1 MVEVSAFTSTFIAQH
16 LHVTP
21 STKVHSEERLVV
33 GDGMR
38 SVFALEVDEA
48 SGAIIADQRDMAT
61 HQVTALH
68 GIQDVG
74 QGVIIADVSL
84 NLKRC

>member
-1 MVEVSAFTSTFIAQH
+1 
-16 LHVTP
+16 
-21 STKVHSEERLVV
+21 
-33 GDGMR
+33 MR

-84 NLKRC
+84 GHKRC